1 MSREYT
7 YKGYQNHISQNV
19 SLGIDKPNNISRN
32 NGQLAQFAWN
42 GGQPDLSKLSQLM
55 NCMEIDWGDATWD
68 GTEVNIDDLKNGNG
82 IANVRSSY
90 DVLRLLFWC
99 VKQHLSPAVQYT
111 ITYNIDGG
119 SGTAPASQTV
129 SPGTVIQLP
138 TYSGTKSGYNSKD
151 KWIIGSQEYAP
162 GSNYTVNSNVTAK
175 WKWEVIPVTQY
186 TVTFIDRGTTL
197 KVVTG
202 PTGNTVTP
210 PSNPT
215 RSGYNFIGWNT
226 NQNASTSMQVIS
238 TIGTSNVTYYAIW
251 EAISVPQYTVTF
263 IDRGTTL
270 KVVTGP
276 TGNTVTPPS
285 NPTRSGYD
293 FMGWNTNQN
302 ANTGIQVISTIGTSN
317 VTYYAIWK
325 EQVQTAYYWYVGA
338 TAPTSLPTN
347 DSNLATGTNSG
358 WRKIGNGKPSVGTQI
373 FSDDDTI
380 IVSTTKVPIYIAV
393 NSDIN
398 LRFEDTLGNE
408 FEDFVGNPTISN
420 GMKIYTTLFR
430 AKSFNGNV
438 KIS

>member
-7 YKGYQNHISQNV
+7 YKGYQNHISENV

-68 GTEVNIDDLKNGNG
+68 GNEVNIDDLKDGNG

-99 VKQHLSPAVQYT
+99 VKQLLKPAVQYT

-129 SPGTVIQLP
+129 NPGTVIQLP
-138 TYSGTKSGYNSKD
+138 TYSGTKPGYNSKD

-186 TVTFIDRGTTL
+186 TVTFVDRGTTL
-197 KVVTG
+197 KTVTG
-202 PTGNTVTP
+202 PTGKLVTP
-210 PSNPT
+210 PSDPT
-215 RSGYNFIGWNT
+215 RSGYDFIGWNT
-226 NQNASTSMQVIS
+226 NQNAS
-238 TIGTSNVTYYAIW
+238 
-251 EAISVPQYTVTF
+251 
-263 IDRGTTL
+263 
-270 KVVTGP
+270 
-276 TGNTVTPPS
+276 
-285 NPTRSGYD
+285 
-293 FMGWNTNQN
+293 
-302 ANTGIQVISTIGTSN
+302 TGIQVISTIGTSN

-325 EQVQTAYYWYVGA
+325 EQEKTAYYWYVGQ
-338 TAPTSLPTN
+338 TEPTELPIN
-347 DSNLATGTNSG
+347 DSDLVEGTNPG
-358 WRKIGNGKPSVGTQI
+358 WRKIGDSKPSSGTKI
-373 FSDDDTI
+373 FTDDDTI
-380 IVSTTKVPIYIAV
+380 IVSDTKVFIYIAV
-393 NSDIN
+393 NSDID

-408 FEDFVGNPTISN
+408 FEDFVSDPIISN

-438 KIS
+438 KIL

>member
-7 YKGYQNHISQNV
+7 YKGYQNHISENV

-99 VKQHLSPAVQYT
+99 VKQLLKPAVQYT

-129 SPGTVIQLP
+129 NPGTVIQLP
-138 TYSGTKSGYNSKD
+138 TYSGTKPGYNSKD

-186 TVTFIDRGTTL
+186 TVTFVDRGTTL
-197 KVVTG
+197 KTVTG
-202 PTGNTVTP
+202 PTGKSITP
-210 PSNPT
+210 PS
-215 RSGYNFIGWNT
+215 
-226 NQNASTSMQVIS
+226 
-238 TIGTSNVTYYAIW
+238 
-251 EAISVPQYTVTF
+251 
-263 IDRGTTL
+263 D
-270 KVVTGP
+270 
-276 TGNTVTPPS
+276 
-285 NPTRSGYD
+285 PTRSGYD

-302 ANTGIQVISTIGTSN
+302 ASTGIQVISTIGTSN
-317 VTYYAIWK
+317 ITYYAIWK
-325 EQVQTAYYWYVGA
+325 EQVKTAYYWYVGQ
-338 TAPTSLPTN
+338 TEPTQLPTN
-347 DSNLATGTNSG
+347 DSDLVEGTNPG
-358 WRKIGNGKPSVGTQI
+358 WRKIGDSKPNVGTI
-373 FSDDDTI
+373 LFDGRTSI
-380 IVSTTKVPIYIAV
+380 YIGKTKVPYYFAC

-398 LRFEDTLGNE
+398 IWVYDSLGNICE
-408 FEDFVGNPTISN
+408 TFIEGPQQNN
-420 GMKIYTTLFR
+420 GINVYKTTFSG
-430 AKSFNGNV
+430 KSFNNV
-438 KIS
+438 LKIV

>member
-7 YKGYQNHISQNV
+7 YKGYQNHISENV

-151 KWIIGSQEYAP
+151 KWIIGSQEYSP

-175 WKWEVIPVTQY
+175 WKWEIIPVTQY
-186 TVTFIDRGTTL
+186 TVTFKDRGTTL
-197 KVVTG
+197 RTITG
-202 PTGNTVTP
+202 PTGKSVTP
-210 PSNPT
+210 PSDPT
-215 RSGYNFIGWNT
+215 RSGYDFIGWNT
-226 NQNASTSMQVIS
+226 NQNAS
-238 TIGTSNVTYYAIW
+238 
-251 EAISVPQYTVTF
+251 
-263 IDRGTTL
+263 
-270 KVVTGP
+270 
-276 TGNTVTPPS
+276 
-285 NPTRSGYD
+285 
-293 FMGWNTNQN
+293 
-302 ANTGIQVISTIGTSN
+302 TGIQVISTIGTSN

-325 EQVQTAYYWYVGA
+325 EQVQTTYYFSIGTTIPNTANYTTANGATTIIPTTTTYSSTQRNYHYILIPSNKIITIVDVNFNNAPINITEQTSIIIPNHKVYKTVGA
-338 TAPTSLPTN
+338 L
-347 DSNLATGTNSG
+347 
-358 WRKIGNGKPSVGTQI
+358 SVGGTVRI
-373 FSDDDTI
+373 
-380 IVSTTKVPIYIAV
+380 
-393 NSDIN
+393 
-398 LRFEDTLGNE
+398 TL
-408 FEDFVGNPTISN
+408 S
-420 GMKIYTTLFR
+420 
-430 AKSFNGNV
+430 
-438 KIS
+438 

>member
-215 RSGYNFIGWNT
+215 RSGY
-226 NQNASTSMQVIS
+226 
-238 TIGTSNVTYYAIW
+238 
-251 EAISVPQYTVTF
+251 
-263 IDRGTTL
+263 
-270 KVVTGP
+270 
-276 TGNTVTPPS
+276 
-285 NPTRSGYD
+285 D

-302 ANTGIQVISTIGTSN
+302 ASTGIQVISTIGTSN
-317 VTYYAIWK
+317 ITYYAIWK
-325 EQVQTAYYWYVGA
+325 VQEQVQTSYYWYVGA

-358 WRKIGNGKPSVGTQI
+358 WRKISNSKPSVGTQI
-373 FSDDDTI
+373 FSDDDEI
-380 IVSTTKVPIYIAV
+380 IVSITKVPIYIAV
-393 NSDIN
+393 NSDISLN
-398 LRFEDTLGNE
+398 FVDGFNNQL
-408 FEDFVGNPTISN
+408 EDFVGDPIISN
-420 GMKIYTTLFR
+420 SMKIYTTLFR